1 MASLKSVP
9 PFYTKLAMVLISAIC
24 LFYIAI
30 LGQSILAPLLFALL
44 FSVLLLPIAGF
55 LETKLRLHRSLAA
68 ILCVLLLMISI
79 AFIIYIVVSQVSSL
93 SENWPQFKLQL
104 LTSLNELQEWIAMKF
119 HLNMKRQNNY
129 VNNAAAQ
136 LLTSGPSMIS
146 STLLSVSSVLLFV
159 VLSMIDTFFL
169 LFYRRLLMKFLIG
182 VFREENSAAVYDIIA
197 QVQIRIRQYIKGLLL
212 EMVIVS
218 TVCCLALWIMGV
230 NYPVLLGLLT
240 GLLNLIPYIGI
251 FISLLLSSL
260 VTFATAGVGKILL
273 VIITLFGIHLVDA
286 NLLLPMIVGA
296 KVRLNGLITIMGVI
310 VGGSVWGITGA
321 FLAIPVIAI
330 LKIVFDRIESLQ
342 PWGLLLGDGKDDKE
356 PEPLKVEMINMENEK
371 NKGEL

>member
-1 MASLKSVP
+1 MAAIKPVP
-9 PFYTKLAMVLISAIC
+9 PFYTKLAMILISAIA

-30 LGQSILAPLLFALL
+30 LGKSILSPLLFALL

-68 ILCVLLLMISI
+68 ILSVVLLMISI
-79 AFIIYIVVSQVSSL
+79 AVIIYIVVSQVSSL

-104 LTSLNELQEWIAMKF
+104 LTSLEELQKWISVKF

-136 LLTSGPSMIS
+136 LLTNGPSMIS
-146 STLLSVSSVLLFV
+146 STLLSLSSVLLFV

-169 LFYRRLLMKFLIG
+169 LFYRRLLVKFLIG

-342 PWGLLLGDGKDDKE
+342 PWGMLLGDGKEEKE
-356 PEPLKVEMINMENEK
+356 TEPLKVEIINMENEK
-371 NKGEL
+371 NQG